1 MAINPNTN
9 PTMAGRITAPDASHP
24 YGSSKDETGAGAG
37 DGTPYFKARAD
48 DILGA
53 QQALLS
59 ASSIVPSGNA
69 DNVSESQYMQC
80 IMEQAAGRA
89 QNYDEEGTSAIDA
102 YVVDLQSNQQARAAL
117 FDRLELSFPTAFT
130 STGAA
135 TIDVSLV
142 IGETVGTT
150 IKNIKLS
157 GGIDPSSGD
166 IDGRVLL
173 VFDLAND
180 WFELL
185 SKPQSYAKI
194 TDTKAPTV
202 GGGTFTSGAWQT
214 RTLNTKDND
223 DNLIVTLA
231 ADQITLQT
239 GRYRVKASA
248 PAYQV
253 LGHKLRLRNI
263 TDAATEIVGSSAY
276 CATAQNAST
285 HSFLSGEIAITSAKV
300 FELQHH
306 CGASDGSGLGTD
318 LSGGGENAVY
328 ATIEIWRV

>member
-9 PTMAGRITAPDASHP
+9 PTMAGRITAPDANHP

-89 QNYDEEGTSAIDA
+89 QNYDEGGTSGIDA
-102 YVVDLQSNQQARAAL
+102 YVVDLQANQQARAGL
-117 FDRLELSFPTAFT
+117 FDRLELSFPTALT

-135 TIDVSLV
+135 TVDLSL
-142 IGETVGTT
+142 ILGETIGTT

-157 GGIDPSSGD
+157 GGIDPAAGD
-166 IDGRVLL
+166 IDGRVSL
-173 VFDLAND
+173 VYDLVND

-185 SKPQSYAKI
+185 SNPQSYAKI

-202 GGGTFTSGAWQT
+202 AGGAFTAGAWQT

-223 DNLIVTLA
+223 ESLIVTLA
-231 ADQITLQT
+231 ADQLTLQA
-239 GRYRVKASA
+239 GRYIVKTSA

-253 LGHKLRLRNI
+253 NGHKLRLRNI
-263 TDAATEIVGSSAY
+263 TDAVTEIVGSSAY
-276 CATAQNAST
+276 CSAPGNQST
-285 HSFLSGEIAITSAKV
+285 HSFLSGEIVISSPKV
-300 FELQHH
+300 FELQHY
-306 CGASDGSGLGTD
+306 CGTSGGFGVD

-328 ATIEIWRV
+328 ATIEIWRL